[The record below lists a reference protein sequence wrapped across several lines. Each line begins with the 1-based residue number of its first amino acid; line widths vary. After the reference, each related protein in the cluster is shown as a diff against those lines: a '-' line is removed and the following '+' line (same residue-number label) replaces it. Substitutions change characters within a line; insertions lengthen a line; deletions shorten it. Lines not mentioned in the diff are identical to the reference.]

1 MEDPTQEEARKQR
14 AFKAFQDAARNK
26 EKDPETFE
34 AARMRYYFLTKG
46 PAWFKQEK
54 KRISSEKIDPILAD
68 YRDMY
73 TTLQAEEEIQRG
85 YTDSIEVIKNK
96 QETIKDSTV
105 KQTSFFDKLLD
116 TEKMKKSAY
125 DRYIELTS
133 PSAVGVAGS
142 TPDVPS
148 IVQYFASFPST
159 FKIILDVVL
168 GIIILAILYLGLMK
182 AKIGTNSL
190 FNARKASQLPSSGIT
205 IINSP
210 VPSSFGSTR

>member
-1 MEDPTQEEARKQR
+1 MEDPVREEERKQR

-26 EKDPETFE
+26 DEDPDTFE
-34 AARMRYYFLTKG
+34 AARMRYYFLSKG

-54 KRISSEKIDPILAD
+54 KKISSEKIDPVISE
-68 YRDMY
+68 YRDIY
-73 TTLQAEEEIQRG
+73 TSLQAEEGIQRA
-85 YTDSIEVIKNK
+85 YTDSIEAIKNK
-96 QETIKDSTV
+96 QETIKDTTA

-133 PSAVGVAGS
+133 PAVVNTIGPAQ
-142 TPDVPS
+142 DVPN
-148 IVQYFASFPST
+148 IVKYFSTFPSS
-159 FKIILDVVL
+159 FKIILDVIL
-168 GIIILAILYLGLMK
+168 GILILAILYLGIMK

-210 VPSSFGSTR
+210 VPSSFGSQR

>member
-1 MEDPTQEEARKQR
+1 MEDPSLEEARKQR

-26 EKDPETFE
+26 DKDPETFE

-54 KRISSEKIDPILAD
+54 KRISSEKIDPIISE
-68 YRDMY
+68 YRDIY
-73 TTLQAEEEIQRG
+73 TSLQAEEEIQRG

-96 QETIKDSTV
+96 QEKIKDSTV
-105 KQTSFFDKLLD
+105 KQASFFDKLLD

-133 PSAVGVAGS
+133 PSAVGVAGPTS
-142 TPDVPS
+142 NVPG

-168 GIIILAILYLGLMK
+168 GIIILAILYLGLVK
-182 AKIGTNSL
+182 AKISVNSL
-190 FNARKASQLPSSGIT
+190 FTARKAPQLPSSGIT
-205 IINSP
+205 IVSP
-210 VPSSFGSTR
+210 SLSSYGSR

>member
-1 MEDPTQEEARKQR
+1 MEDPSLEEARKQR

-26 EKDPETFE
+26 DKDPETFE

-54 KRISSEKIDPILAD
+54 KRISSEKIDPVIAE
-68 YRDMY
+68 YRDIY
-73 TTLQAEEEIQRG
+73 TSLQAEEEIQRG

-96 QETIKDSTV
+96 QETIKDTTV

-133 PSAVGVAGS
+133 PSAVGVAG
-142 TPDVPS
+142 PAPNVPS

-159 FKIILDVVL
+159 FKIILDVIL
-168 GIIILAILYLGLMK
+168 GILILGILYLGLVK
-182 AKIGTNSL
+182 AKIGAYSL
-190 FNARKASQLPSSGIT
+190 FNPRKASQLPSSGIT
-205 IINSP
+205 IISP
-210 VPSSFGSTR
+210 TLSSFGSTR

>member
-1 MEDPTQEEARKQR
+1 MEDPSHEEARKQR

-26 EKDPETFE
+26 DKDPETFE

-54 KRISSEKIDPILAD
+54 KKISSEKIDPVISE
-68 YRDMY
+68 YRDIY
-73 TTLQAEEEIQRG
+73 TSLQAEEEIQRG
-85 YTDSIEVIKNK
+85 YTDSIEAIKNK
-96 QETIKDSTV
+96 QEKIKDSTV
-105 KQTSFFDKLLD
+105 KQTSFFDRLLD
-116 TEKMKKSAY
+116 TQMMKKSAY

-133 PSAVGVAGS
+133 PSPVGVAGP
-142 TPDVPS
+142 TPDVPG

-168 GIIILAILYLGLMK
+168 GIIILAILYLGLVK
-182 AKIGTNSL
+182 AKIGVSSL

-210 VPSSFGSTR
+210 VPSSFGISR

>member
-26 EKDPETFE
+26 DKDPETFE

-54 KRISSEKIDPILAD
+54 KRISSEKIDPIIAD

-73 TTLQAEEEIQRG
+73 TTLQSEEEIQRG
-85 YTDSIEVIKNK
+85 YTDSIEIIKNK

-133 PSAVGVAGS
+133 PSAVGIAGP
-142 TPDVPS
+142 TPDVPG
-148 IVQYFASFPST
+148 IVQYFSSFPST
-159 FKIILDVVL
+159 FKIILDVIL
-168 GIIILAILYLGLMK
+168 GIVILAILYIGLIK
-182 AKIGTNSL
+182 TKVGANSL
-190 FNARKASQLPSSGIT
+190 FTARRASQAPSSGIT
-205 IINSP
+205 IISP
-210 VPSSFGSTR
+210 TPSTFGSRR

>member
-1 MEDPTQEEARKQR
+1 MEDPSLEEARKQR

-26 EKDPETFE
+26 DKDPETFE

-54 KRISSEKIDPILAD
+54 KKISSEKIDPVIAE
-68 YRDMY
+68 YRDIY
-73 TTLQAEEEIQRG
+73 TSLQAEEDIQKG
-85 YTDSIEVIKNK
+85 YTDSIEIIKNK
-96 QETIKDSTV
+96 HEKIKDSTV
-105 KQTSFFDKLLD
+105 KQTSFFDRLLD
-116 TEKMKKSAY
+116 TQMMKKSAY

-133 PSAVGVAGS
+133 PSAVGVAGP
-142 TPDVPS
+142 TPDVPG

-159 FKIILDVVL
+159 FKIILDVIL
-168 GIIILAILYLGLMK
+168 GIIILAILYLGLVK
-182 AKIGTNSL
+182 AKIGVNSL
-190 FNARKASQLPSSGIT
+190 FNSRRMPQVPSSGIT